1 MNPYNQH
8 GIISLILVVIAFILG
23 IIFTTIHNLWLGLTL
38 IAILIFFFLLVPKYV
53 CSKCPMRGQCGHVVM
68 GKISI
73 LLSSYCPDKFS
84 LKDLLILL
92 ATAIPL
98 VVVPQFFLI
107 SKPVFII
114 IFWML
119 LIISIVDIL
128 LFVCP
133 NCSNI
138 KCPLK
143 KCPLNK
149 NYKRGAL

>member
-1 MNPYNQH
+1 MHRYNRH
-8 GIISLILVVIAFILG
+8 GIISLILVIIAFILG
-23 IIFTTIHNLWLGLTL
+23 IVFTTIQNIWLGLIL
-38 IAILIFFFLLVPKYV
+38 IASLVFFFIFVPKHV

-73 LLSSYCPDKFS
+73 QLSSYCPDKFN

-92 ATAIPL
+92 TTAVPL
-98 VVVPQFFLI
+98 VVVPQFFLY
-107 SKPVFII
+107 SKPLFII

-119 LIISIVDIL
+119 MIISIVDIL

-138 KCPLK
+138 KCPL
-143 KCPLNK
+143 NK
-149 NYKRGAL
+149 NFKGGA